1 MICPRYSKKFSK
13 VLVDES
19 VFVST
24 RTRKVSGLMAACGQ
38 LGKNFKE
45 NNI

>member
-13 VLVDES
+13 VLSDES
-19 VFVST
+19 VLVRT
-24 RTRKVSGLMAACGQ
+24 RTRKASRLMAACGQ
-38 LGKNFKE
+38 LGKNFKV